1 MIFNRPLTDEER
13 RRAQIN
19 YNRYSLVNGA
29 SYVCL
34 GETVVILFALKLH
47 APNVLI
53 AVVGSM
59 IYFGYLLLPLGVL
72 RTGCVGAARSQAD
85 FWVWRNLAALLA
97 ASGAVAALFSEH
109 LAWGLL
115 LAGSFLFYGF
125 RAAGVVMAQPLL
137 GDITTDA
144 DRAKLLGESSARFY
158 ILSVITLAAITFI
171 VGWCDNIWV
180 LTAIIATG
188 ALTGI
193 AASTFVRRID
203 ETSAIRDTA
212 RKPLLPQLRSALA
225 DRSLRKQI
233 YAGAVFNLGNIMLAP
248 ISVMALKRGCGV
260 SDRAAILFSLL
271 QFGAAAFGSKLTE
284 PVTRRIGTRGLAVL
298 TYLLIFPVCLFWILG
313 PAPGASLPA
322 RCMLGV
328 PFLLLGIYIASYNN
342 AMIGYFLI
350 SVPKERQ
357 VAGSMFI
364 NILTGVAASLV
375 SMLAA
380 GTLLK
385 FSEHFFGSGLPMF
398 RAYFASAGGIFLLS
412 FLLILRLDSFKG
424 K

>member
-1 MIFNRPLTDEER
+1 
-13 RRAQIN
+13 
-19 YNRYSLVNGA
+19 
-29 SYVCL
+29 
-34 GETVVILFALKLH
+34 
-47 APNVLI
+47 
-53 AVVGSM
+53 
-59 IYFGYLLLPLGVL
+59 
-72 RTGCVGAARSQAD
+72 
-85 FWVWRNLAALLA
+85 
-97 ASGAVAALFSEH
+97 
-109 LAWGLL
+109 
-115 LAGSFLFYGF
+115 
-125 RAAGVVMAQPLL
+125 
-137 GDITTDA
+137 
-144 DRAKLLGESSARFY
+144 
-158 ILSVITLAAITFI
+158 
-171 VGWCDNIWV
+171 
-180 LTAIIATG
+180 
-188 ALTGI
+188 
-193 AASTFVRRID
+193 
-203 ETSAIRDTA
+203 
-212 RKPLLPQLRSALA
+212 
-225 DRSLRKQI
+225 
-233 YAGAVFNLGNIMLAP
+233 MLAP

-298 TYLLIFPVCLFWILG
+298 TYLLIFPVCLFWILV

-398 RAYFASAGGIFLLS
+398 RAYFASAGGIFLLT